1 MRSDNDEWG
10 TAPFLEKLLEKK
22 ITLCYLYIMEHTLSK
37 ENNPIINFLLLRNSQ
52 IFTNEEKEDSVS

>member
-1 MRSDNDEWG
+1 MTERSEG
-10 TAPFLEKLLEKK
+10 MGYRLPLGKLLEKK

-37 ENNPIINFLLLRNSQ
+37 ENNPIFAFLLLRNLE